1 MRRALGLLALLA
13 VLLAAAAHVVLRGS
27 PGFAGGSGAIVQA
40 ALLSIDYASLVLGAS
55 AGMFLMGLS
64 QLRHGPAL
72 SMRRGRASAWSA
84 RLAVVTVVVV
94 GVAALAYY

>member
-55 AGMFLMGLS
+55 AGMFLMGLG
-64 QLRHGPAL
+64 QLRHGPVL
-72 SMRRGRASAWSA
+72 SMRRGRAGAWSA